1 LAEILIQQT
10 IAQQPRLESLTMSV
24 PSRCVGRII
33 GRQGDNIRDIQ
44 RISGARVDV
53 DRQSDNAMERKVVIK
68 GTSKQI
74 SVAKDLVME
83 KVKDEEMMRN
93 NIMSN
98 RQPRMRNNQPLFLN
112 YDQEEAGESLSP
124 IKQRQEVLEANAGD
138 NCVEV
143 FVSVVENPGQFWVQN
158 IGSMSVELDKNDKEI
173 TDFYSEM
180 TNRKLMAVTSVQ
192 VGDIVAAQF
201 SLEERFYRARI
212 VSIQEDTYDY
222 NQSTVELFFVDYG
235 ETEEKS
241 ISEVFELKHEFL
253 KLKFQAIEC
262 RLANIRPAP
271 GPSWSDEAGDQL
283 CRLSHCA
290 QWRPVVARIVE
301 VGEDKVPVVELMDG
315 QETNIGAELVDLGV
329 AQW

>member
-1 LAEILIQQT
+1 
-10 IAQQPRLESLTMSV
+10 
-24 PSRCVGRII
+24 
-33 GRQGDNIRDIQ
+33 
-44 RISGARVDV
+44 
-53 DRQSDNAMERKVVIK
+53 
-68 GTSKQI
+68 
-74 SVAKDLVME
+74 ME

-173 TDFYSEM
+173 TDFYSEI

-212 VSIQEDTYDY
+212 VSIQVAMI
-222 NQSTVELFFVDYG
+222 NLLCI
-235 ETEEKS
+235 
-241 ISEVFELKHEFL
+241 ISCLNFRRILMITISPLWSFSLLIMERLKR
-253 KLKFQAIEC
+253 KVSVKC
-262 RLANIRPAP
+262 
-271 GPSWSDEAGDQL
+271 
-283 CRLSHCA
+283 LS
-290 QWRPVVARIVE
+290 
-301 VGEDKVPVVELMDG
+301 LNM
-315 QETNIGAELVDLGV
+315 NSSS
-329 AQW
+329 